1 MCLILVKSDEK
12 TKKSDSTVTLTK
24 AQLDTIIAT
33 IGALSAQNEQLVKDH
48 GIIVYRTCDK
58 KNVQKFKIKR
68 FYFNHICKLINI
80 TIKIR

>member
-24 AQLDTIIAT
+24 AQLDTIMAT

-48 GIIVYRTCDK
+48 GIEPVT
-58 KNVQKFKIKR
+58 KNLQNFFISTM
-68 FYFNHICKLINI
+68 HM
-80 TIKIR
+80 